1 MHKEE
6 EDAVGVNME
15 EVSKT
20 IIELE
25 KSYNERFS
33 VGDPGGYLDGFAD
46 EVSYF
51 DPILENIV
59 VGKEKTVAWLSS
71 IYSNPHIVR
80 SEYLN
85 PTVHVGDSGDFAV
98 LAYNLK
104 TYVLDEDGNEKQ
116 RRAWNATHGYR
127 LVDGQWLI
135 VHSNWA
141 FSQTVSERI
150 AS

>member
-1 MHKEE
+1 MHKEGG
-6 EDAVGVNME
+6 DAVGVNKE

-46 EVSYF
+46 EVSSF

-71 IYSNPHIVR
+71 ICSDPHIVR

-85 PTVHVGDSGDFAV
+85 PTWALTQTAKAAV
-98 LAYNLK
+98 
-104 TYVLDEDGNEKQ
+104 
-116 RRAWNATHGYR
+116 
-127 LVDGQWLI
+127 
-135 VHSNWA
+135 S
-141 FSQTVSERI
+141 S
-150 AS
+150 

>member
-1 MHKEE
+1 M
-6 EDAVGVNME
+6 GVDKAAI
-15 EVSKT
+15 SKT
-20 IIELE
+20 LIELE
-25 KSYNERFS
+25 ESYNERFS
-33 VGDPGGYLDGFAD
+33 VGDPAGYLDGFAD

-51 DPILENIV
+51 DPILKDIV

-71 IYSNPHIVR
+71 LYSNPNIAR

-85 PTVHVGDSGDFAV
+85 PQVHVGGSGDFAV
-98 LAYNLK
+98 MGYNLK
-104 TYVLDEDGNEKQ
+104 TYVLDEDGNEKLL
-116 RRAWNATHGYR
+116 RAWNATHGYR

-141 FSQTVSERI
+141 FSETLKDLV